1 VDPHP
6 GFVADEGLLQM
17 KAFVRPLV
25 LATLFVAGSAAPGHA
40 QIAEFLQAVNRGGGW
55 ISLDVV
61 DGRGTYE
68 SATVPTGGLR
78 VKGCFQV
85 WEGHSGTW
93 HVLAADAAGD
103 GELDVRTRPGQPV
116 EFDYKAGMQARLEV
130 NVEWSEPRDTTLFMW
145 VGIEGLS
152 SRDRDVCQPA

>member
-1 VDPHP
+1 
-6 GFVADEGLLQM
+6 M
-17 KAFVRPLV
+17 KASFRPIA
-25 LATLFVAGSAAPGHA
+25 LALLLVAGMPVSGHA
-40 QIAEFLQAVNRGGGW
+40 QIADFLQAVNRGGGW

-61 DGRGTYE
+61 RGRGTYE
-68 SATVPTGGLR
+68 SATVPIGGLR

-93 HVLAADAAGD
+93 SVHAQDPHGD

-152 SRDRDVCQPA
+152 SRERDVCKPA